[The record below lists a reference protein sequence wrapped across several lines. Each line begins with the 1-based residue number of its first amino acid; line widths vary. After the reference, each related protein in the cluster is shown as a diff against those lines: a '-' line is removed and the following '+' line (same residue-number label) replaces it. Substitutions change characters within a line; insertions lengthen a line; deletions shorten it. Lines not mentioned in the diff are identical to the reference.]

1 MTSQLLLREQP
12 VVDQSRIGIS
22 YAGAGPLLVVE
33 LGIARA
39 LIRHGIVPA
48 AVAGVSAG
56 AFTGLAHVLDPVGG
70 RGVEATAE
78 VMGGIRT
85 TSLGL
90 AWWQIALRLLSGRWQ
105 SLGDNALLSSRIET
119 TLRDRF
125 GLNHPRLGDLPG
137 PPLYMGA
144 ADRID
149 GEPVWFPED
158 VRVIDGLLASSAIPA
173 VFPWRELEVGGRRRI
188 LIDGGMVTNQ
198 PLSRLVAA
206 GCGTIFA
213 VSVTP
218 PRFRLRPPHNLID
231 NAVGA
236 AQLAVHRQELLEA
249 AYVQSV
255 LGEHGRIHTIRP
267 DLADFPSNG
276 YDYTPDLVAQVMAEA
291 ESQADEQLRRLGY
304 GGPC

>member
-39 LIRHGIVPA
+39 LIRHSIVPA

-56 AFTGLAHVLDPVGG
+56 AFSGLAHVLDPVGG
-70 RGVEATAE
+70 RGVEATAD

-125 GLNHPRLGDLPG
+125 GLDNPRLGDLPG

-198 PLSRLVAA
+198 PLSRLVTA

-218 PRFRLRPPHNLID
+218 PQFRLRPPHNLID

-236 AQLAVHRQELLEA
+236 AQLAIHRQELLEA

-267 DLADFPSNG
+267 DLADFPIKG
-276 YDYTPDLVAQVMAEA
+276 YDYTPALVAQVMAEA

-304 GGPC
+304 